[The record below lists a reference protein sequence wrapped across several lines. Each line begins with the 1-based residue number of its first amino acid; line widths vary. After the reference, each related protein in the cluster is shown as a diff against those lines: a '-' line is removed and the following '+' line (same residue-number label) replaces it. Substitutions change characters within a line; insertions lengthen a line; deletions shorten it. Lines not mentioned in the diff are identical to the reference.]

1 MSYEKLQIQSDVSQG
16 DFVRTLQGATGTG
29 FQKGTHVHKDWWAKT
44 KTYEQV
50 MESCQV
56 AVENREDIL
65 VETKAIACVSENDD
79 FHFKLS
85 DGRKFRPTDHA
96 MEQFSVRAGVTSS
109 SFLREMRNIEGFDS
123 HDANTMAIV
132 GNNALRRIDPD
143 KKFRLR
149 TYTDGTCRAFVT
161 EQYAPVDNRWY
172 LESLAEFIPGGRF
185 SHWRGDEDTIYGN
198 ILIPDTIMDY
208 GSDDSDYGG
217 MISVGNCE
225 IGTRRISQTPSLFR
239 AICMNGCIWGQTAGE
254 KIRRV
259 HRGNIDLDKLK
270 LEIAE
275 NIQQQIP
282 LLAPGIKTFLATRA
296 METGKASVK
305 GVVASIASN
314 YRLSKREATE
324 FLSQYGEFEAG
335 NRNLFGIIN
344 GLTRAGQKFDNK
356 TWVRFDEVA
365 GSLLQTS
372 ADRWATILRHAD
384 TFTDKDYEKVFSL
397 TA

>member
-1 MSYEKLQIQSDVSQG
+1 M
-16 DFVRTLQGATGTG
+16 
-29 FQKGTHVHKDWWAKT
+29 
-44 KTYEQV
+44 
-50 MESCQV
+50 
-56 AVENREDIL
+56 
-65 VETKAIACVSENDD
+65 
-79 FHFKLS
+79 
-85 DGRKFRPTDHA
+85 
-96 MEQFSVRAGVTSS
+96 
-109 SFLREMRNIEGFDS
+109 
-123 HDANTMAIV
+123 
-132 GNNALRRIDPD
+132 
-143 KKFRLR
+143 
-149 TYTDGTCRAFVT
+149 
-161 EQYAPVDNRWY
+161 
-172 LESLAEFIPGGRF
+172 
-185 SHWRGDEDTIYGN
+185 
-198 ILIPDTIMDY
+198 
-208 GSDDSDYGG
+208 
-217 MISVGNCE
+217 
-225 IGTRRISQTPSLFR
+225 
-239 AICMNGCIWGQTAGE
+239 GE

-305 GVVASIASN
+305 GIIAAYASD
-314 YRLSKREATE
+314 YKLSKREATE
-324 FLSQYGEFEAG
+324 FLSQYGEFEAD

-372 ADRWATILRHAD
+372 ADRWATILRRAD

>member
-1 MSYEKLQIQSDVSQG
+1 
-16 DFVRTLQGATGTG
+16 
-29 FQKGTHVHKDWWAKT
+29 
-44 KTYEQV
+44 
-50 MESCQV
+50 
-56 AVENREDIL
+56 
-65 VETKAIACVSENDD
+65 
-79 FHFKLS
+79 
-85 DGRKFRPTDHA
+85 
-96 MEQFSVRAGVTSS
+96 
-109 SFLREMRNIEGFDS
+109 MRNIKGFDS

-172 LESLAEFIPGGRF
+172 LESLAEFVPGGRF

-270 LEIAE
+270 LEIAQ

-282 LLAPGIKTFLATRA
+282 LLAPGIKQFLATRSL
-296 METGKASVK
+296 ETGKSSVK
-305 GVVASIASN
+305 GVVATIASD
-314 YRLSKREATE
+314 YKLSKREASE
-324 FLSQYGEFEAG
+324 FLTQYGTYEAE

-344 GLTRAGQKFDNK
+344 GLTRAGQEFDNK
-356 TWVRFDEVA
+356 TWVRLDEIA
-365 GSLLQTS
+365 GDLLQTS
-372 ADRWATILRHAD
+372 ADRWSTILRRAD